1 MKAIVLHG
9 VKEPLVLQEVPAP
22 QLNDQEALVRIKAAA
37 FNRRD
42 WWIQQGQYAGLKFP
56 IILGSDG
63 AGIVEAVGADVNK
76 MWIGKEVII
85 NPSIAWGVH
94 EAFQQKTSS
103 ILGLPQDGTFAEY
116 VRVPIENLHDKPQ
129 HLSFE
134 EAAALPLGGLTAYR
148 SLFSRANLVA
158 GEKVLIVGIGGGV
171 ASFALQW
178 ALHADAEVYVTS
190 GSPMK
195 IEQAIALGAN
205 GGALYTD
212 ENWAEQLRE
221 DAGEFDVIVD
231 SALGDGFMHH
241 LDLAN
246 PGGRIVFFG
255 GTAGNIPPLNAR
267 KIFWKQLSIL
277 GSTMGSPRDFAQMLT
292 FVNDHR
298 LKPIIDSV
306 YSLADAESAIR
317 NMDDSSQFGKIV
329 LSVDS
334 LYP

>member
-9 VKEPLVLQEVPAP
+9 AKEPLVLQDVAVP
-22 QLNDQEALVRIKAAA
+22 QLGSRGALIRVNAAA
-37 FNRRD
+37 FNRRA

-63 AGIVEAVGADVNK
+63 AGIVEAVGADADST
-76 MWIGKEVII
+76 WIGKAVII
-85 NPSIAWGVH
+85 NPSIEWGAH
-94 EAFQQKTSS
+94 EGFQQKTSS

-116 VRVPIENLHDKPQ
+116 VRVPVENLYEKPP

-148 SLFSRANLVA
+148 SLFSRANLVP
-158 GEKVLIVGIGGGV
+158 GEKLLIVGIGGGV

-178 ALHADAEVYVTS
+178 ALHVDAEVYVTS
-190 GSPMK
+190 GSPIK
-195 IEQAIALGAN
+195 VEQAIALGAN

-212 ENWAEQLRE
+212 ENWSQRLRE
-221 DAGEFDVIVD
+221 MTGGFDVIVD
-231 SALGDGFMHH
+231 SALGDGFAHH

-255 GTAGNIPPLNAR
+255 GRAGNIPPLNAR

-277 GSTMGSPRDFAQMLT
+277 GSTMGSPRDFNHMLH
-292 FVNDHR
+292 FVNDHHI
-298 LKPIIDSV
+298 KPIVDSV
-306 YSLADAESAIR
+306 YPLEDAEAAIR
-317 NMDDSSQFGKIV
+317 NMDASSQFGKIV
-329 LSVDS
+329 LSVEAQCH
-334 LYP
+334 

>member
-9 VKEPLVLQEVPAP
+9 EKEPLVLQDVPAP
-22 QLNDQEALVRIKAAA
+22 QLGNREALIRVKAAA

-63 AGIVEAVGADVNK
+63 AGIVEAVGAGADNA
-76 MWIGKEVII
+76 WIGKAVII
-85 NPSIAWGVH
+85 NPSIEWGAH
-94 EAFQQKTSS
+94 EGFQQKTSS

-116 VRVPIENLHDKPQ
+116 VRVPVENLHEKPR

-178 ALHADAEVYVTS
+178 ALHVDAEVYVTS
-190 GSPMK
+190 GSPIK
-195 IEQAIALGAN
+195 IEQAIALGAK
-205 GGALYTD
+205 GGVLYTD
-212 ENWAEQLRE
+212 ENWSQQLRE
-221 DAGEFDVIVD
+221 DAGGFDVIVD
-231 SALGDGFMHH
+231 SALGDGFAHH

-277 GSTMGSPRDFAQMLT
+277 GSTMGSPRDFSHMLR

-298 LKPIIDSV
+298 IKPMVDSV
-306 YSLADAESAIR
+306 YPLEDAEAAIR
-317 NMDDSSQFGKIV
+317 NMDNSSQFGKIV
-329 LSVDS
+329 LSLES
-334 LYP
+334 LHS